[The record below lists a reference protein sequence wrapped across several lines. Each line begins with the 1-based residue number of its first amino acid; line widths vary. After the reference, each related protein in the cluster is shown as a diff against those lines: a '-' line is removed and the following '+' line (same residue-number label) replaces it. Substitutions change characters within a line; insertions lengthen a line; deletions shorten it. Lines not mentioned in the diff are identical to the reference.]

1 MPIVKTSDDNSI
13 NDNDKSTLHDA
24 GVDVSGLAV
33 SKPAEEKKEGLI
45 DMDSG
50 VLEANDLELQKT
62 GIKFVE
68 EKPVNKEDLSA
79 LAEQK
84 SRSVQN
90 AKDLEEE
97 FRSELSVTSKPSA
110 SSEKAV
116 VEKISTMAGLL
127 SKISEKLGLKKK
139 KVGSELQNLKKMK
152 EGIQADIEDIK
163 ELEESEEKIKAQLEK
178 MDAIKSEIEA
188 IEKEVGEELKK

>member
-1 MPIVKTSDDNSI
+1 MPIVKGSDDNSI
-13 NDNDKSTLHDA
+13 NDKDKSTLHDA
-24 GVDVSGLAV
+24 GVDVSGLAAP
-33 SKPAEEKKEGLI
+33 KPAEEKKEI
-45 DMDSG
+45 VVDMDSS
-50 VLEANDLELQKT
+50 VSEANDPELQKT

-68 EKPVNKEDLSA
+68 EKPLNKEDLSA

-84 SRSVQN
+84 SRASQN

-97 FRSELSVTSKPSA
+97 FRSELSGTSKTSQA
-110 SSEKAV
+110 SEKAV

-139 KVGSELQNLKKMK
+139 KVGTELQNLKKMK
-152 EGIQADIEDIK
+152 EGIQEDIEDIK
-163 ELEESEEKIKAQLEK
+163 ELEESEEKIKAQLLK
-178 MDAIKSEIEA
+178 MDTIKSEIEA

>member
-1 MPIVKTSDDNSI
+1 MPIVKSSDDNSI

-24 GVDVSGLAV
+24 GVDVSGLAAP
-33 SKPAEEKKEGLI
+33 KPDEEKKEALI
-45 DMDSG
+45 DMDGS
-50 VLEANDLELQKT
+50 VPESNDEDLKKT
-62 GIKFVE
+62 GIKFIE

-84 SRSVQN
+84 SRASQN

-97 FRSELSVTSKPSA
+97 FRSELSGTAKTSVV
-110 SSEKAV
+110 SEKAV

-139 KVGSELQNLKKMK
+139 KVGAELQNLKKMK
-152 EGIQADIEDIK
+152 EGIQEDIEDIK
-163 ELEESEEKIKAQLEK
+163 ELEESEEKIKAQLQK
-178 MDAIKSEIEA
+178 MDTIKSEIEA